1 MADVLIRN
9 LSEETHRALKQRA
22 ARSGRSVSAEIRTML
37 EGAATAEKRVELGNE
52 IHEFAMR
59 YGGFELVVERDKT
72 PAGYVDF
79 SGPEFDPP
87 ESDL

>member
-1 MADVLIRN
+1 
-9 LSEETHRALKQRA
+9 
-22 ARSGRSVSAEIRTML
+22 ML